1 MNVFYTNFGVP
12 KNSAGGARGPFIFIR
27 PEYRGDAGLLAHE
40 KVHVKQ
46 WLRTIYSL
54 GAVHSLLYLF
64 SDRYKLA
71 CEVEAYRQQA
81 KHYPDDRTPQ
91 FAIYIA
97 DDYGLSISAKDAL
110 KLLRE

>member
-1 MNVFYTNFGVP
+1 MNVFYTNRFVP
-12 KNSAGGARGPFIFIR
+12 KGSAGCARGPVILIR

-40 KVHVKQ
+40 RVHVWQ
-46 WLRTIYSL
+46 WLRTL
-54 GAVHSLLYLF
+54 GMHSFMYLL

-71 CEVEAYRQQA
+71 CEVEAYQEQA
-81 KHYPDDRTPQ
+81 KHYPDDRTTR

-97 DDYGLSISAKDAL
+97 DDYGLTVTAHAAL